1 MRRIDRIVIIPSS
14 RLRDG
19 QWMLLVPQNRGVEAG
34 TIVETV
40 PEPVVTAPAT
50 SNSTTTTTT
59 DDNGTIERQRTETY
73 TGP

>member
-1 MRRIDRIVIIPSS
+1 MMASGCFS
-14 RLRDG
+14 YHKT
-19 QWMLLVPQNRGVEAG
+19 VESKPAP
-34 TIVETV
+34 IVETV

-73 TGP
+73 TVP